1 MFRARPTVAA
11 WCRALAELGRIPRR
25 RENGFRGWLLCAAL
39 VAKLRL
45 PAVARFR
52 PGILEKA

>member
-1 MFRARPTVAA
+1 MFRARPTAAA
-11 WCRALAELGRIPRR
+11 WCRAPAEFPGG
-25 RENGFRGWLLCAAL
+25 EDGFRGWLLCAAL